1 MTPHELRE
9 VAAGCFLLPSP
20 CLAPPVV
27 GSQIILPSTEHN
39 PVNVDLYGDALMNLP
54 APGDAH
60 WRVHHDAI
68 ADAFR
73 DHCVH
78 DLGVAG
84 RQEVDDLFQQAVPL
98 DNTVPRDELKD
109 LVPDAELSL
118 PAFNVVTG
126 RYDPRSL
133 KSTLLE
139 FKTMRYGN
147 YTAVPRATDVDRFER
162 SLLGDIQR
170 AVAAR
175 DAAWHNTE
183 PGQKGPLRDILD
195 MSEYTGMVFGT
206 VGATDR
212 SHTSLPKSARSAGAT
227 TNTGGKKQPTVSA
240 VAIRRAICSA
250 ASKRELVA
258 RSGAPAPH
266 TSAEN
271 TNCADVGRP
280 LFAASESGLAPGSDA
295 SQRSVAAAS
304 ALAKVKRAASR
315 ASSSRSLMD
324 STTSPGGSE
333 RGSMR
338 ASEGAD
344 GSSRSSG
351 NAAKK
356 ATARHNRNSMPEQLQ
371 RHQAGDGDD
380 DGDAAPPAQ
389 SQSALAHGSASP
401 AAASSAVDDRGQPL
415 LAEQRDIGAATA
427 EKTAGV
433 DRWEDREDDLV
444 LELTPRGSADGV
456 AIVPASSEEERP
468 WGPRRS
474 DGADS
479 LGHHAIAQLISGDD
493 PRVATATAVVAAA
506 TVAVPTVDEDE
517 DSKMMV
523 EMLRELMGTELT
535 GVRAAPGVD
544 PRVGQRVAAESPRA
558 PPSAELPI
566 SSLLLGIGRDGLD
579 LGPAHLPAHLPPH
592 LPAHLP
598 RPPASPPNPA
608 SPSPRSLPLSGGL
621 LGTPS
626 SRTASRHPPP
636 AYDPFTRQQSTASV
650 ATAADGAAAGHAAGA
665 GRAHNTGAREAQPDR
680 AEGHTVTAKRGGS
693 LPAHSPPVRQP
704 AAAQPEKDSASA
716 EAAAQGNA
724 GGGSRLVRNSQDRS
738 WHLERLGTPQGGG
751 PAGPEGTSPRARR
764 ARRQSAIIPV
774 DDMHLPG
781 TIAQSSSL
789 GRTVYPVASTAHP
802 FGS

>member
-1 MTPHELRE
+1 MAEMLVVPEAGGSGGSWVHLGDDPPPAAAELSHPTVGCWGRFLPCLSRTR
-9 VAAGCFLLPSP
+9 VARVSPSP
-20 CLAPPVV
+20 PGTATLKPGASMVSADPVFHTSGMSFRKPERLSVSSLSGSGGKHAPPVRNSSSKESV
-27 GSQIILPSTEHN
+27 TVLSSE
-39 PVNVDLYGDALMNLP
+39 DAISAKVP
-54 APGDAH
+54 
-60 WRVHHDAI
+60 RVHTAGQSSGK
-68 ADAFR
+68 ARPA
-73 DHCVH
+73 HCSNGSEM
-78 DLGVAG
+78 D
-84 RQEVDDLFQQAVPL
+84 PL
-98 DNTVPRDELKD
+98 QVPRQNEPTGGAAVEMRRK
-109 LVPDAELSL
+109 DAENAS
-118 PAFNVVTG
+118 ATA
-126 RYDPRSL
+126 
-133 KSTLLE
+133 ST
-139 FKTMRYGN
+139 
-147 YTAVPRATDVDRFER
+147 A
-162 SLLGDIQR
+162 
-170 AVAAR
+170 
-175 DAAWHNTE
+175 
-183 PGQKGPLRDILD
+183 
-195 MSEYTGMVFGT
+195 
-206 VGATDR
+206 GATDR

-493 PRVATATAVVAAA
+493 PRVATATAVVATA

-680 AEGHTVTAKRGGS
+680 AEGHTVPAKRGGS